1 MSCCPG
7 KGQAGTEQQRQ
18 GSSGP
23 WSQPGHTTTGLGW
36 AGLGWAGLGLTLLC
50 GAKLFCSY
58 SAKHCAA
65 LCAVDET
72 MTGMQKKLVTNSVY
86 KRNLFQR
93 LITVTA
99 AYYYLCTMSLGR

>member
-1 MSCCPG
+1 MAHGPNL
-7 KGQAGTEQQRQ
+7 GT
-18 GSSGP
+18 P
-23 WSQPGHTTTGLGW
+23 PLGW
-36 AGLGWAGLGLTLLC
+36 AGLAWAGLVLTLLC

-93 LITVTA
+93 LT
-99 AYYYLCTMSLGR
+99 LSLLPTTPAP

>member
-7 KGQAGTEQQRQ
+7 KGQAGTEQRQ

-23 WSQPGHTTTGLGW
+23 WSQPGHTTTT
-36 AGLGWAGLGLTLLC
+36 GLGWAGLGLTLLC

-58 SAKHCAA
+58 SAHCAA

>member
-1 MSCCPG
+1 MVPTW
-7 KGQAGTEQQRQ
+7 A
-18 GSSGP
+18 
-23 WSQPGHTTTGLGW
+23 HHHHW
-36 AGLGWAGLGLTLLC
+36 AGLGWAGLVLTLLC

-99 AYYYLCTMSLGR
+99 ACCWSVLLYSLVRRTWRILVTQKTLFHMHVRCLY